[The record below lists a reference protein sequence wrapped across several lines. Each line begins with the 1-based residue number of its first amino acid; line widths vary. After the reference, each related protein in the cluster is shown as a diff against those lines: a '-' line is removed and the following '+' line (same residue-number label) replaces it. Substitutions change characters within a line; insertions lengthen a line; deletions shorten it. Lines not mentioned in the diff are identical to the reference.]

1 MYEKRARRPLYFAG
15 KSVRSCRK
23 NDPRGRRDLRQDA
36 PAVQRRML
44 GFPDGREVKRVVF
57 YRPMTHASIEGAI
70 ARVERRGKSLY
81 CFEGTE
87 LRKIGHG
94 ELIRVD
100 VDGTRYVGELVAIGP
115 T

>member
-1 MYEKRARRPLYFAG
+1 M
-15 KSVRSCRK
+15 
-23 NDPRGRRDLRQDA
+23 
-36 PAVQRRML
+36 
-44 GFPDGREVKRVVF
+44 VF

-70 ARVERRGKSLY
+70 ARVERRGKSLF

-115 T
+115 TRAIVFISGSVADHGILPLTATVPVA